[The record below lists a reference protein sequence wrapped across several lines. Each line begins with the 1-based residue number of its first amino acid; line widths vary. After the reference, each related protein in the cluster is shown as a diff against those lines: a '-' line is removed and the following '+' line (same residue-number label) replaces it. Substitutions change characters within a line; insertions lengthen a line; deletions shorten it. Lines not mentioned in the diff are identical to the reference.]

1 MTVSDRILAQMK
13 SQNLSYGELS
23 ARAGLAKSAV
33 HRYATG
39 LTDKVPTEALWKLAH
54 ALGVTPAYL
63 TGWEEEKPHTLAA
76 LFEGE
81 EFSEEELR
89 EIEDF
94 IRFVKSKRPRDDAKD
109 L

>member
-13 SQNLSYGELS
+13 LQNLSYGELS

-63 TGWEEEKPHTLAA
+63 TGWEEEEPHSLAA

-81 EFSEEELR
+81 SFSAEELR

-94 IRFVKSKRPRDDAKD
+94 IQFLKSKRPHDGTKEH
-109 L
+109 